1 MTLACLLLLALQN
14 PDFSRAMNLV
24 GEGSFLEAHE
34 LIETLPSLVD
44 RAQAQVFLRL
54 RAGDLPGA
62 MHWAEVGTDA
72 APDDLWLAERR
83 ASIAISM
90 GAHDR
95 AVQAVEEFA
104 SALQR
109 TGSSEA
115 SASLVGLQLEL
126 ELMHAADEQRESAL
140 FRSRATVFGSL
151 TVLLGLLF
159 RLTRR

>member
-1 MTLACLLLLALQN
+1 MSLACLLLLAAQS
-14 PDFSRAMNLV
+14 PDFGRAMQLV
-24 GEGSFLEAHE
+24 GDGRYREAHE
-34 LIETLPSLVD
+34 LIESLPSLVD

-62 MHWAEVGTDA
+62 MHWAEVGSEA

-90 GAHDR
+90 GAHER
-95 AVQAVEEFA
+95 AVQAVGDFA
-104 SALQR
+104 SALLR
-109 TGSSEA
+109 AGTTET
-115 SASLVGLQLEL
+115 SAPLADLQQEL
-126 ELMHAADEQRESAL
+126 EAMQSADEQRDSAL

-159 RLTRR
+159 KLTRK